1 MRHLASHDANE
12 TTTADHRADQPSP
25 GGDAPADVLV
35 IDDDPAI
42 VDLFI
47 SLLVCEEG
55 LTVHGA
61 CSAASAL
68 AWTPPI
74 PPAVV
79 FLDLTV
85 PGERAAQTIRA
96 LRARPGW
103 GRVPVVICSGIEKPA
118 TQARALGAVEYLA
131 KPFDLDAVAAL
142 ARGYV
147 STRRTRS

>member
-1 MRHLASHDANE
+1 MRHHTVDHGTSPSTHADLPNDQHAHAS
-12 TTTADHRADQPSP
+12 
-25 GGDAPADVLV
+25 DAPADVLV

-42 VDLFI
+42 VELFT
-47 SLLVCEEG
+47 SLLVCEED

-61 CSAASAL
+61 YSAADVM
-68 AWTPPI
+68 AWSPPV

-85 PGERAAQTIRA
+85 PGDRAVETIRA
-96 LRARPGW
+96 LRSRPGW
-103 GRVPVVICSGIEKPA
+103 ARVPVVICSGVEKPA
-118 TQARALGAVEYLA
+118 IQARPLGAVEYLA

-147 STRRTRS
+147 AAARTR